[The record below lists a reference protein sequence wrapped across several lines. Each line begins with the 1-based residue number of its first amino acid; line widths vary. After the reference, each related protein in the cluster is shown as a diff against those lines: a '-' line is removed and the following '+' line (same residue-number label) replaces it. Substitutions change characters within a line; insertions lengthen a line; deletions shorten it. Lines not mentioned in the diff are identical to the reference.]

1 MKIALAQLNYT
12 IGAFAANTE
21 KIISTIKN
29 ARSEG
34 ADLVVFSEL
43 AVCGYPPL
51 DLLEQKDFIDR
62 SNQSICEI
70 LSHVK
75 GIAVILG
82 APIVN
87 EGLKGKNL
95 FNSAL
100 FLNNGSIERIVNKT
114 LLPTYDIFDE
124 YRYFQPN
131 ENFEVI
137 NFKSNRIALTICED
151 LWYKQPLLTN
161 FGKNKLYIVNP
172 VKELA
177 NQDPDFIINIAA
189 SPFAYNHDKVK
200 SEILSYNAIKFNL
213 PVLYVNQVGA
223 HTELIFDGASRVV
236 DNNGKTVLRM
246 PSFKEFVSYIE
257 TDGLKKEN
265 KIQIPPVPEE
275 IEQIHDALVL
285 GISDYFSKM
294 GFKQAVLG
302 LSGGI
307 DSAVVLVLTCRALGP
322 ENVRVLLLPSQ
333 FSSAHSITDASA
345 LANTLGVKYDIIPI
359 KEIFTQYLTGLQPAF
374 GSLPSDVTEEN
385 IQARIRGTLLM
396 AISNKFGNLLMNTSN
411 KSEAAVGYGT
421 LYGDM
426 AGSISVLGDVY
437 KTDVYRLASYINR
450 DTEIIPKNTITKP
463 PSAELRPDQKDSDSL
478 PDYAI
483 LDKILFNYIEL
494 RKSENEIIAEGFDE
508 KTVRR
513 VFHLVNMNEYKRFQ
527 TPPILRVSSKAFGFG
542 RRMPL
547 VAKYN

>member
-12 IGAFAANTE
+12 IGAFAENTRS
-21 KIISTIKN
+21 IIRTIDE
-29 ARSEG
+29 ARLNM
-34 ADLVVFSEL
+34 ADLVIFSEL
-43 AVCGYPPL
+43 SVCGYPPL

-62 SNQSICEI
+62 SYQAVQDIM
-70 LSHVK
+70 SHTV
-75 GIAVILG
+75 GIAAIIG
-82 APIVN
+82 APMVN
-87 EGLKGKNL
+87 EGPKGKNL

-100 FLNNGSIERIVNKT
+100 FLNNGTIDKVVHKT

-124 YRYFQPN
+124 YRYFQPGD
-131 ENFEVI
+131 NFEVI
-137 NFKSNRIALTICED
+137 QFKGKRIALTICED

-161 FGKNKLYIVNP
+161 FGKDKLYIVNP
-172 VKELA
+172 VSELA
-177 NQDPDFIINIAA
+177 KQDPDFIINIAA
-189 SPFAYNHDKVK
+189 SPFAYNHDQIK
-200 SEILSYNAIKFNL
+200 SEILSYNATKYEL
-213 PVLYVNQVGA
+213 PILYVNQVGA
-223 HTELIFDGASRVV
+223 HTELIFDGASRVI
-236 DNNGKTVLRM
+236 DAKGETILRM
-246 PSFKEFVSYIE
+246 PSFKESVSYFE
-257 TDGLKKEN
+257 TGDLRKYN
-265 KIQIPPVPEE
+265 NIHIAPVPSE
-275 IEQIHDALVL
+275 IEQIHDALVM
-285 GISDYFSKM
+285 GIRDYFVKM

-307 DSAVVLVLTCRALGP
+307 DSAVVLVLTSKALGP
-322 ENVRVLLLPSQ
+322 ENVRALLMPSQ
-333 FSSAHSITDASA
+333 FSSGHSITDAVA
-345 LANTLGVKYDIIPI
+345 LADNLGVKYDIVSI
-359 KEIFTQYLTGLQPAF
+359 KDIFNQYQAELKPVF
-374 GSLPSDVTEEN
+374 ENRPSDVTEEN

-437 KTDVYRLASYINR
+437 KTDVYRLASFINR
-450 DTEIIPKNTITKP
+450 NKEIIPVNTITKP

-494 RKSENEIIAEGFDE
+494 RKSESEIIAEGFDE
-508 KTVRR
+508 KVVRK

-527 TPPILRVSSKAFGFG
+527 TPPILRISSKAFGFG

-547 VAKYN
+547 VAKYS